1 MKKTYYYL
9 ELENIS
15 PIHIGNGE
23 NDYTDLDVLKDKNGN
38 FYLPGT
44 SIAGCILHSLDKE
57 HKKMFCPEYLVD
69 VDNKNIS
76 QTKQSPFIINDARM
90 IEQSSII
97 ETRDGIALD
106 KHKITKD
113 GAKFDYEIIPAK
125 HHFELCIEIINYEN
139 DNNDY
144 DELMH
149 HILSSIQNQ
158 DIKIGYKTTRGLGR
172 LKIVKA
178 GYKAFETLKPLDDK
192 NTIKEYIN
200 FNRYDFNSYN
210 KLNIENI
217 KSKKFTIIEVQLEQ
231 RGGISIRTYNT
242 SKDNVD
248 YEHIRSNNNPVIPGG
263 GWNGLIRK
271 NIEKY
276 IDELELDI
284 NIENLFGSIHKDKMT
299 DDNKI
304 KSHIYI
310 NESIIENGF
319 DKVQTR
325 IRINPFFSGTGK
337 NRALYKEK
345 SHYDGTTS
353 LVISID
359 NNIKDK
365 DLIISL
371 IILVLKDLDQGF
383 IALGGETSIGRGL
396 FKVTSLKVNG
406 KDKNFSDYMEECP
419 C

>member
-23 NDYTDLDVLKDKNGN
+23 NNYTDLDVLKDKSGN

-44 SIAGCILHSLDKE
+44 SIAGCILHSLNEE
-57 HKKMFCPEYLVD
+57 HKKMFCPEYLVNID
-69 VDNKNIS
+69 DNKVS
-76 QTKQSPFIINDARM
+76 QKKQSPFTINDARM
-90 IEQSSII
+90 IEQTSIV

-106 KHKITKD
+106 KNKITKD
-113 GAKFDYEIIPAK
+113 GAKFDYEIIPTG
-125 HHFELCIEIINYEN
+125 HHFELCIEITNYEN
-139 DNNDY
+139 DNNNY
-144 DELMH
+144 DELMNQ
-149 HILSSIQNQ
+149 ILSLIQNQ

-172 LKIVKA
+172 LKIIKA
-178 GYKAFETLKPLDDK
+178 GFKIFETISFQNKK
-192 NTIKEYIN
+192 EIIKEYIN
-200 FNRYDFNSYN
+200 FDRYNFKNYSSLDIN
-210 KLNIENI
+210 NI
-217 KSKKFTIIEVQLEQ
+217 KSKKFTTIEVQLEQ

-248 YEHIRSNNNPVIPGG
+248 YEHIRSNNNPIIPGSS
-263 GWNGLIRK
+263 WNGLIRK

-276 IDELELDI
+276 INDFKLDI
-284 NIENLFGSIHKDKMT
+284 NIEDLFGSIHKDKMT
-299 DDNKI
+299 NDNKI

-310 NESIIENGF
+310 SESIIADGF

-345 SHYDGTTS
+345 SHYDGHTS

-359 NNIKDK
+359 KNVKN
-365 DLIISL
+365 LNTVISL
-371 IILVLKDLDQGF
+371 MMLVLKDLDQGF

-396 FKVTSLKVNG
+396 FKVIEIKVNG
-406 KDKNFSDYMEECP
+406 DIKTFNDYMEEYVC
-419 C
+419 